1 MSCSLQT
8 SDPTKPTMNGDSQQ
22 HLHIGV
28 LAFPFGTHA
37 APLLTLVRRLAA
49 GEPTLKFSFLSTAK
63 SNRQTFSGAK
73 ANQFDNIKVF
83 DVWDGVA
90 EGDEFGGN
98 VHVAAGLFMKA
109 TPENF
114 KRGMEAAAAGSGVKI
129 SCLLTDAF
137 LWFAGDLAAEME
149 VPWVPYWTAGSC
161 SLSIHFYTDLIRTTL
176 GNVNTGIL
184 ENIDKTLKFIP
195 GLSAVSVDDLPD
207 GIILG
212 NLESPIAQMLHNM
225 GLKLPKAAAV
235 VLNSFEELEP
245 ATAKDLKSKLQK
257 VLHVGPSILSSPAPS
272 DSDETG
278 CLLWLDNQKPASVA
292 YISFGTITTPP
303 PNEVLALAETL
314 VSSKVPFLWSLRDH
328 SRHLFPKGFVENTV
342 AFGKVVSWAP
352 QLQVLAHPSVGVFV
366 THCGWNSILESIT
379 GGVPMICRPFFGDQ
393 TLNSRMVQDAWRIGV
408 RVEGGVFTKSGTTSS
423 LELVLSQ
430 EEGKKMRENI
440 KVLKQNAIEAVGPN
454 GSSSEN
460 FKDLLEVIKA

>member
-1 MSCSLQT
+1 MGVGVKKFTVPVTATVTLRPLHPATATALPPPLRRPQPLFRT
-8 SDPTKPTMNGDSQQ
+8 LDIPDDDFDENKPLWKYITK
-22 HLHIGV
+22 
-28 LAFPFGTHA
+28 LAKP
-37 APLLTLVRRLAA
+37 R
-49 GEPTLKFSFLSTAK
+49 
-63 SNRQTFSGAK
+63 
-73 ANQFDNIKVF
+73 
-83 DVWDGVA
+83 
-90 EGDEFGGN
+90 EGGGN
-98 VHVAAGLFMKA
+98 CQLQ
-109 TPENF
+109 
-114 KRGMEAAAAGSGVKI
+114 
-129 SCLLTDAF
+129 C
-137 LWFAGDLAAEME
+137 
-149 VPWVPYWTAGSC
+149 
-161 SLSIHFYTDLIRTTL
+161 
-176 GNVNTGIL
+176 IL

-257 VLHVGPSILSSPAPS
+257 VLQVGPSILSSPAPS

-314 VSSKVPFLWSLRDH
+314 VSSEVPFLWSLRDH

-393 TLNSRMVQDAWRIGV
+393 TLNSRMVQDTWRIGV

-440 KVLKQNAIEAVGPN
+440 KVLKQNAIEAVGAN

-460 FKDLLEVIKA
+460 FKDLLEVIKACKHP